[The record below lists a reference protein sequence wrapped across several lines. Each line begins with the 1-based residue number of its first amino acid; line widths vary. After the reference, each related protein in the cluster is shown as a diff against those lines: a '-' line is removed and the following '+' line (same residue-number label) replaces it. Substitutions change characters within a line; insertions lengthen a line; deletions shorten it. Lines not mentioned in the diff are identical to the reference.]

1 MFALQQVKSP
11 SSRDDEQD
19 KDDPDK
25 DERDEDESPS
35 SRRDE
40 QKAKVVVD
48 ISSDA
53 DGASLHGQD
62 SGTPVALS
70 VCNYPSCQFVNGD
83 GPHLRPCAI
92 CRVGHQ

>member
-40 QKAKVVVD
+40 QKAKVDIID
-48 ISSDA
+48 ISSEA
-53 DGASLHGQD
+53 EAPRCMAKTAAPL
-62 SGTPVALS
+62 
-70 VCNYPSCQFVNGD
+70 
-83 GPHLRPCAI
+83 
-92 CRVGHQ
+92 